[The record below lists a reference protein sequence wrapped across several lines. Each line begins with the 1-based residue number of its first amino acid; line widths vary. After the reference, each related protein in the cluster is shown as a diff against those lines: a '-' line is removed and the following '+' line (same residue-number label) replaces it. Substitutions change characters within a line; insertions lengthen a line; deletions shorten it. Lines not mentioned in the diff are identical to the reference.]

1 MVNSVSLQPN
11 ATVQKL
17 KESSILLCMI
27 DTYNFLR
34 SKSSMQLSA
43 PMALKL
49 GYIPWVRIIQR
60 VGYSYSNLKVKTKPK
75 PLLARFGGLV
85 SFPFLQLSLGHPIF
99 STWEVELLFPK
110 LLSQNF
116 QGWGSWNSTCI
127 YCMAWLEKS
136 YRIIPFLLQCM

>member
-1 MVNSVSLQPN
+1 
-11 ATVQKL
+11 
-17 KESSILLCMI
+17 MI

-75 PLLARFGGLV
+75 PLLARFGGLA
-85 SFPFLQLSLGHPIF
+85 SFPFLVISRPSRLFHLRIGVAVPKTTESEF
-99 STWEVELLFPK
+99 SRMRLLKLHMHLLHGLTWEVL
-110 LLSQNF
+110 QNHTF
-116 QGWGSWNSTCI
+116 SIAVYVKASKSRI
-127 YCMAWLEKS
+127 DRYCL
-136 YRIIPFLLQCM
+136 